1 MMKLKRRAQPEFDPA
16 FAELTAAVYVA
27 FEDNCERCSRLT
39 ALRDAGVGAAELR
52 PEALEAARNIAY
64 LARVW
69 WAALTDLNLRESR
82 RDGALPIAALSA
94 LARLAYALVA
104 IAEEDSEPEALLS
117 KAEID
122 GLAAQYRIE
131 DWAQSMAQLRAAAR
145 AGAQ

>member
-1 MMKLKRRAQPEFDPA
+1 MKLKRRAQSDFDPA
-16 FAELTAAVYVA
+16 FGELIAAVYVA

-52 PEALEAARNIAY
+52 LEALEAARNIAY
-64 LARVW
+64 VARVW
-69 WAALTDLNLRESR
+69 WVALMDRNLRESV
-82 RDGALPIAALSA
+82 RDSALPIAALSA

-104 IAEEDSEPEALLS
+104 LAEEDSEPEALLS

-131 DWAQSMAQLRAAAR
+131 DWARSMAERRAAAR
-145 AGAQ
+145 ASAR